1 MQRQGHYLRR
11 NHRCDLPR
19 RLVILDTET
28 IPEAREGV
36 EHHRLRCLASSR
48 DRLGPDGRPVEATEW
63 WEGTDPEAFWWWVT
77 HAEAKA
83 PKTYLYAHNVQFD
96 LLAAGAFTHLPDLGW
111 RLEHWNIGGRSDWF
125 WWRRGKASMVC
136 ANSVSWLPMSVETL
150 GGAVDVPKLPMPDAP
165 ASDEEWA
172 AYCAQD
178 VAVVR
183 AAMLRVIQWVADED
197 LGSWRYTPAAQG
209 FAAWRHRFLRM
220 RPYVHGSPQAHRLE
234 RLAYHAGRCEAYRLG
249 AQVEGE
255 WWEMDFQNAYPAL
268 CATHPVPAELVE
280 VRGDMTTPR
289 YLGRPEGVGVIGEVT
304 ITTERPVVPVRTDVG
319 TVWPTGRFRTW
330 LPGPEIDLALEAGAT
345 VEWGQ
350 TAVYTMAPILADFAR
365 WILDRLEGPDA
376 IADPIIRGVVK
387 RWGQSFV
394 GRLGA
399 RRRGWERL
407 SEDEEAGAGVEYVID
422 AETGEMARTCRLA
435 GAWWR
440 EVDMGEGEN
449 AITAIAAWVTS
460 LARVRMAE
468 VIDLAGRET
477 VAYLD
482 TDGVIVDAAG
492 RRRLE
497 RAMAAGRL
505 PGLRVKREIRRLRV
519 WGPGAYEVDGAPRV
533 KGLPS
538 RARPLKGGGWSGE
551 RWQGVLES
559 VQAGDVTRPLV
570 ERGRWRM
577 PEPEPKGVVETAPR
591 IEWQDRTTIGPQGRI
606 ADEGDPIVTPY
617 RVEMVEGM
625 AQVCR

>member
-1 MQRQGHYLRR
+1 
-11 NHRCDLPR
+11 
-19 RLVILDTET
+19 
-28 IPEAREGV
+28 
-36 EHHRLRCLASSR
+36 
-48 DRLGPDGRPVEATEW
+48 
-63 WEGTDPEAFWWWVT
+63 
-77 HAEAKA
+77 
-83 PKTYLYAHNVQFD
+83 
-96 LLAAGAFTHLPDLGW
+96 
-111 RLEHWNIGGRSDWF
+111 
-125 WWRRGKASMVC
+125 MVC

-150 GGAVDVPKLPMPDAP
+150 GGVVDAPKLEMPPAT

-172 AYCAQD
+172 VYCAQD

-183 AAMLRVIQWVADED
+183 LAMLRVIQWVADED

-220 RPYVHGSPQAHRLE
+220 RPYVHNSPQAHRLE

-249 AQVEGE
+249 AQVEGQ

-268 CATHPVPAELVE
+268 CATHSVPAEMVE
-280 VRGDMTTPR
+280 VRSDLTTER
-289 YLGRPEGVGVIGEVT
+289 YLARPEGVGVIAEVT
-304 ITTERPVVPVRTDVG
+304 VTTEEAVVPVRTDVG

-330 LPGPEIDLALEAGAT
+330 LPGPEIDLALERGAT
-345 VEWGQ
+345 IEWGQ
-350 TAVYTMAPILADFAR
+350 AAIYTMAPILADFAR
-365 WILDRLEGPDA
+365 WVLEQLEGPQA
-376 IADPIIRGVVK
+376 IRDPILRAVVK

-407 SEDEEAGAGVEYVID
+407 SEDEEAGAGVEYVVD
-422 AETGEMARTCRLA
+422 AATGEMARTCRLA

-440 EVDMGEGEN
+440 EVDLGEGEN

-468 VIDLAGRET
+468 LIDLAGRDRI
-477 VAYLD
+477 AYLD
-482 TDGVIVDAAG
+482 TDGVIVDDAG
-492 RRRLE
+492 RGHLE
-497 RAMAAGRL
+497 EAMAAGRL
-505 PGLRVKREIRRLRV
+505 PGLRLKREIRRLQI

-570 ERGRWRM
+570 ERGRWRI
-577 PEPEPKGVVETAPR
+577 PDPEPKGVVLEVPGVR
-591 IEWQDRTTIGPQGRI
+591 WEMPSQDGRQAVMV
-606 ADEGDPIVTPY
+606 ADGGLVVRPY
-617 RVEMVEGM
+617 RVETIEGTNR
-625 AQVCR
+625 VVS